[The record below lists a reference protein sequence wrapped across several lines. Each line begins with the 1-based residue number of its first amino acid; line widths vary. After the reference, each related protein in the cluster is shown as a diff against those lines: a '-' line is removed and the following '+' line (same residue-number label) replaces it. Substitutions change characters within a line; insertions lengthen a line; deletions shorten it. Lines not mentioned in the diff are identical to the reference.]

1 MLFIVVYYR
10 NIFNDSGILKSMREF
25 LDLDKRDQEILSL
38 LEKDPEMS
46 QNDIAEKLRI
56 SQPSVSARIHKLKQ
70 KGALSHVVG
79 MNLRKVN
86 LYMAKVDV
94 IANNTSSVLEIF
106 KDCPYF
112 LNGLIVSG
120 RHNLCL
126 FFVGEDIATLEA
138 IVDGHLR
145 SNPLVTSAE
154 VSIVITP
161 MKDLILP
168 LKMNFDFSD
177 KPPCGIGHNCKECH
191 HHASNRCLGCPVTN
205 SYSGNVWRSG
215 KK

>member
-1 MLFIVVYYR
+1 
-10 NIFNDSGILKSMREF
+10 MREF
-25 LDLDKRDQEILSL
+25 LDLDKRDREILSL
-38 LEKDPEMS
+38 MEKDPEMS
-46 QNDIAEKLRI
+46 QNDIAEKLKI

-70 KGALSHVVG
+70 KGALAHVVG
-79 MNLRKVN
+79 MNLKKVH

-94 IANNTSSVLEIF
+94 IANNTSSVLDIF

-120 RHNLCL
+120 KHNLCL

-145 SNPLVTSAE
+145 NNPAVQGAE

-168 LKMNFDFSD
+168 LRMNFDFSND
-177 KPPCGIGHNCKECH
+177 PPCGIGCNCKECA

-205 SYSGNVWRSG
+205 SYSGKIW
-215 KK
+215 K

>member
-1 MLFIVVYYR
+1 M
-10 NIFNDSGILKSMREF
+10 KEF
-25 LDLDKRDQEILSL
+25 LDLDKRDREILSL
-38 LEKDPEMS
+38 LEQNPEMS
-46 QNDIAEKLRI
+46 QNDMAEKLRI

-70 KGALSHVVG
+70 KGALAHVVG
-79 MNLRKVN
+79 MNLKKVN

-94 IANNTSSVLEIF
+94 MAKNTSSVLDIF

-120 RHNLCL
+120 EHNLCL

-145 SNPLVTSAE
+145 NNPVVTSAR

-161 MKDLILP
+161 LKDLILP
-168 LKMNFDFSD
+168 LKMSFGSSD
-177 KPPCGIGHNCKECH
+177 TPPCGNGCNCNECAH
-191 HHASNRCLGCPVTN
+191 HISNRCLGCPVTN
-205 SYSGNVWRSG
+205 SYNG
-215 KK
+215 KIWK

>member
-1 MLFIVVYYR
+1 M
-10 NIFNDSGILKSMREF
+10 KEF
-25 LDLDKRDQEILSL
+25 LDLDKRDREILSL
-38 LEKDPEMS
+38 LEQNPELS
-46 QNDIAEKLRI
+46 QNDMAEKLRI

-70 KGALSHVVG
+70 KGALAHVVG
-79 MNLRKVN
+79 MNLKKVN

-94 IANNTSSVLEIF
+94 MAKNTSSVLDIF

-120 RHNLCL
+120 EHNLCL

-145 SNPLVTSAE
+145 NNPVVSSAR

-161 MKDLILP
+161 LKDLILP
-168 LKMNFDFSD
+168 LKMSFGSSD
-177 KPPCGIGHNCKECH
+177 TPPCGNGCNCNECAH
-191 HHASNRCLGCPVTN
+191 HISNRCLGCPVTN
-205 SYSGNVWRSG
+205 SYNG
-215 KK
+215 KIWK

>member
-1 MLFIVVYYR
+1 M
-10 NIFNDSGILKSMREF
+10 KEF
-25 LDLDKRDQEILSL
+25 LDLDKRDREILSL
-38 LEKDPEMS
+38 LEQNPELS
-46 QNDIAEKLRI
+46 QNDMAEKLRI

-79 MNLRKVN
+79 MNLKKVA

-94 IANNTSSVLEIF
+94 IANNTSSVLELF

-120 RHNLCL
+120 KHNLCL

-145 SNPLVTSAE
+145 SNPLVRGAE
-154 VSIVITP
+154 VSIVIAP
-161 MKDLILP
+161 MKDLVMP
-168 LKMNFDFSD
+168 VKMDFDTSST
-177 KPPCGIGHNCKECH
+177 PPCGHGCNCKDCMH
-191 HHASNRCLGCPVTN
+191 HISNRCLGCPVTG
-205 SYSGNVWRSG
+205 SYNG
-215 KK
+215 KIWK

>member
-1 MLFIVVYYR
+1 
-10 NIFNDSGILKSMREF
+10 MREF
-25 LDLDKRDQEILSL
+25 LDLDKRDREILSL
-38 LEKDPEMS
+38 LEQNPEMS
-46 QNDIAEKLRI
+46 QNDMALKLRI

-70 KGALSHVVG
+70 KGALAHVVG
-79 MNLRKVN
+79 MNLKKVN

-94 IANNTSSVLEIF
+94 MAKNTSSILDIF

-120 RHNLCL
+120 EHNLCL

-145 SNPLVTSAE
+145 NNPVVTSAK

-161 MKDLILP
+161 LKDLILP
-168 LKMNFDFSD
+168 LKMSFGSSD
-177 KPPCGIGHNCKECH
+177 TPPCGNVCNCNECAH
-191 HHASNRCLGCPVTN
+191 HISNRCLGCPVTN
-205 SYSGNVWRSG
+205 SYNG
-215 KK
+215 KIWK

>member
-1 MLFIVVYYR
+1 M
-10 NIFNDSGILKSMREF
+10 KEF
-25 LDLDKRDQEILSL
+25 LDLDKRDREILSI

-46 QNDIAEKLRI
+46 QSEMAEKLKI
-56 SQPSVSARIHKLKQ
+56 SQPSVSARIYKLKK

-79 MNLRKVN
+79 MNLKKVG

-94 IANNTSSVLEIF
+94 IANNTSSVLDIF

-120 RHNLCL
+120 KHNLCL

-145 SNPLVTSAE
+145 SNPLVRGAE
-154 VSIVITP
+154 VSIVIAT
-161 MKDLILP
+161 MKDLVMPI
-168 LKMNFDFSD
+168 KMNFEFSD
-177 KPPCGIGHNCKECH
+177 MPPCGNGCNCKDCAH
-191 HHASNRCLGCPVTN
+191 HISNRCLGCPVTN
-205 SYSGNVWRSG
+205 SYNG
-215 KK
+215 KIWK

>member
-1 MLFIVVYYR
+1 
-10 NIFNDSGILKSMREF
+10 MREF
-25 LDLDKRDQEILSL
+25 LDLDKRDREILSL
-38 LEKDPEMS
+38 LEKNPEMS
-46 QNDIAEKLRI
+46 QNDMAEKLKI
-56 SQPSVSARIHKLKQ
+56 SQPSVSARVHKLKQ

-79 MNLRKVN
+79 MNLKKVN

-94 IANNTSSVLEIF
+94 MAKNTSSVLDIF

-120 RHNLCL
+120 EHNLCL

-145 SNPLVTSAE
+145 NNPAVSSAR

-161 MKDLILP
+161 LKDLILP
-168 LKMNFDFSD
+168 VKMSFGSSD
-177 KPPCGIGHNCKECH
+177 TPPCGNGCNCKECAH
-191 HHASNRCLGCPVTN
+191 HLSNRCLGCPVTN
-205 SYSGNVWRSG
+205 SYSGKIW
-215 KK
+215 K

>member
-1 MLFIVVYYR
+1 M
-10 NIFNDSGILKSMREF
+10 KEF
-25 LDLDKRDQEILSL
+25 LDLDKRDREILSL
-38 LEKDPEMS
+38 LEKYPEMS
-46 QNDIAEKLRI
+46 QSEMAEKLKI

-79 MNLRKVN
+79 MNLKKVN

-94 IANNTSSVLEIF
+94 IANNTSSILDIF

-120 RHNLCL
+120 KHNLCL

-145 SNPLVTSAE
+145 SNPLVRGAE
-154 VSIVITP
+154 VSIVITT
-161 MKDLILP
+161 MKDFVMP
-168 LKMNFDFSD
+168 VKMNFDFSD
-177 KPPCGIGHNCKECH
+177 RPPCGNGCNCKDCAH
-191 HHASNRCLGCPVTN
+191 HISNRCLGCPVTN
-205 SYSGNVWRSG
+205 SYNGTIW
-215 KK
+215 K